1 MSGMNIQWVRSKPLG
16 IIAILTSFAILMQI
30 PTIFHA
36 REIIQVVNNDY
47 IAAYIVIIIAAVFI
61 ITNSEVALYEA
72 FLVRLRS
79 YNIKDYRAP
88 FLAASFVS
96 LIYYVIYYLTY
107 VSLKGVK
114 LFGVMN
120 PVAQYAMCQVIGLI
134 IVMLISFWYNRRQ
147 LKIIEAL

>member
-1 MSGMNIQWVRSKPLG
+1 MSGMNIQWKLSKPLG
-16 IIAILTSFAILMQI
+16 IVAILSSFAILMQI
-30 PTIFHA
+30 PTIYHA
-36 REIIQVVNNDY
+36 REILQVVNNEY

-61 ITNSEVALYEA
+61 IANSEVALYEA

-96 LIYYVIYYLTY
+96 VVYYAIYYLTFAA
-107 VSLKGVK
+107 LNGVK

-120 PVAQYAMCQVIGLI
+120 PVAQYAFCQVISLLL
-134 IVMLISFWYNRRQ
+134 VMIISFWYNRRQ